1 MNAVHGILSAV
12 FDVLLKPFEL
22 MGDLAAL
29 VLTSGVFG
37 ILALLLF
44 KQISWQA
51 GIKAAKD
58 KIKGHMIAIR
68 IYQDDLAVVFK
79 SVLMILVRNFQY
91 LGLNFG
97 PILPLFVPFVLIASQ
112 LVVRYAFDPLEVKD
126 PATVQGLLP
135 GRGSLLEVHMKAG
148 KGGEVVGLTVEL
160 PSHLVALSPLAR
172 NAADGVAV
180 LEFAAI
186 AAGTDDIRF
195 LMNGT
200 VVGTKSV
207 TAGDEPERK
216 MQPERV
222 SSFFSSWLWPAE
234 PTFAADSP
242 LDSVS
247 FEYPERDFGLLPG
260 GPFGVLLI
268 FFLASILFGVAILK
282 PLNIQI

>member
-1 MNAVHGILSAV
+1 MNAVHSALSAI

-22 MGDLAAL
+22 MGDLVAL

-68 IYQDDLAVVFK
+68 LYQDDLVIVFK
-79 SVLMILVRNFQY
+79 SVLMILLRNFQY

-112 LVVRYAFDPLEVKD
+112 LVVRYAFDPLKVED
-126 PATVQGLLP
+126 AATVQDMLP
-135 GRGSLLEVHMKAG
+135 GRGNTLELHMKPARA
-148 KGGEVVGLTVEL
+148 GEVDGLTVEL

-172 NAADGVAV
+172 NARDGIAV

-186 AAGTDDIRF
+186 APGTGDIRF
-195 LMNGT
+195 LVGGSLA
-200 VVGTKSV
+200 GTKAV
-207 TAGDEPERK
+207 TAGDRPERK

-234 PTFAADSP
+234 PTFHADSP
-242 LDSVS
+242 IDSVS
-247 FEYPERDFGLLPG
+247 FEYPARDLGFLPG

-268 FFLASILFGVAILK
+268 FFLASILFGVAVLK